1 MRKIV
6 IGYDGSNSAQRA
18 LERAAE
24 FVDGGSITVVS
35 AVHRVA
41 GKSGPAYDP
50 IEQEDHLR
58 HLKEARSR
66 LAKLGI
72 EAEVIE
78 GHGDPARVIAEQASE
93 SQADLI
99 VVGNEHK
106 NLIERL
112 VEGSVSAGVTRR
124 AHCDVLVVA

>member
-6 IGYDGSNSAQRA
+6 IGYDGSQSAQRA

-35 AVHRVA
+35 AVHSLA

-50 IEQEDHLR
+50 VEQEDHVR
-58 HLKEARSR
+58 HLQDARSR
-66 LAKLGI
+66 LAEAGI
-72 EAEVIE
+72 DAETIE
-78 GHGDPARVIAEQASE
+78 GYGDPARVIVEQAKE
-93 SQADLI
+93 ARADLI
-99 VVGNEHK
+99 VVGNEHR

-112 VEGSVSAGVTRR
+112 IEGSVSAGVTHR
-124 AHCDVLVVA
+124 ARCDVLVVA